1 MHQCD
6 KFRVYFSSYIEGE
19 LHSEQRKYLEAH
31 LAVCS
36 ECSEAVYQIKI
47 IRESL
52 RRLPPIRTSD
62 GFETQLHYRINQFS
76 QQSTSPFFL
85 IREHWKIPAI
95 GSAILLMVVTT
106 FIFFS
111 PGDQQASRAVQQS
124 IPAVG
129 IPAGSASVPG
139 SSIGQATEPE
149 EVQSVTQGVPSQGFN
164 DSLQSHPPKR
174 VRKGVQLVG
183 DQ

>member
-31 LAVCS
+31 LAVCP

-52 RRLPPIRTSD
+52 RRLPTIQTSD
-62 GFETQLHYRINQFS
+62 GFETRLHYRINQLN

-85 IREHWKIPAI
+85 IKEHWKIPAL
-95 GSAILLMVVTT
+95 GSAILLLVVTT
-106 FIFFS
+106 FIFFN
-111 PGDQQASRAVQQS
+111 PGDQQASRAVQQNL
-124 IPAVG
+124 PAVG
-129 IPAGSASVPG
+129 LPARSASVPG
-139 SSIGQATEPE
+139 SSIGQATETE
-149 EVQSVTQGVPSQGFN
+149 DFQTISQGVQSQGFN
-164 DSLQSHPPKR
+164 DSLKSHPPKR